1 MLAIVCKTYDGIK
14 ALETYN
20 KEGYINKTS
29 GFHGLGS
36 SIGRSLDGRFL
47 VICVENLRFE
57 IKIMF
62 LEKTDASLLTC
73 L

>member
-14 ALETYN
+14 ALETYD

-62 LEKTDASLLTC
+62 HEKTDAPLLTY